1 MDNVLSALRLLA
13 PVVYPVYI
21 VSMVLI
27 SVRLMP
33 QMPTCHPP
41 SYNSYS
47 LGVSKASVFLSVTHQ
62 SQPSSPVT
70 STTTLLFR
78 DVQSRLLC
86 YHRPRAF
93 PHAGWPCP
101 ASNRLRQSYHVSGV
115 SQVRGSV
122 VFHIDSLHHSC
133 VYGCSQSFS
142 LVLKRAT
149 CISILPAALLV
160 SIRPV
165 P

>member
-1 MDNVLSALRLLA
+1 
-13 PVVYPVYI
+13 
-21 VSMVLI
+21 
-27 SVRLMP
+27 
-33 QMPTCHPP
+33 MPTCHPP

-70 STTTLLFR
+70 STTILLFH

-101 ASNRLRQSYHVSGV
+101 ASNRLRWWQFYHVSGV
-115 SQVRGSV
+115 SQLRGSPV
-122 VFHIDSLHHSC
+122 VFHVDGLHHSC
-133 VYGCSQSFS
+133 VYGCSHWQSFS
-142 LVLKRAT
+142 LFVLNQAT
-149 CISILPAALLV
+149 CVSILPAAHHLV
-160 SIRPV
+160 TILPAAH
-165 P
+165 

>member
-1 MDNVLSALRLLA
+1 
-13 PVVYPVYI
+13 
-21 VSMVLI
+21 
-27 SVRLMP
+27 
-33 QMPTCHPP
+33 MPTCHPP

-70 STTTLLFR
+70 STTILLFH

-101 ASNRLRQSYHVSGV
+101 ASNRLRWWQFYHVSGV
-115 SQVRGSV
+115 SQLRGSPV
-122 VFHIDSLHHSC
+122 VFHVDGLHHSCVYGVSQLRGSPVVFHVDGLHHSC
-133 VYGCSQSFS
+133 VYGCSHWQSFS
-142 LVLKRAT
+142 LFVLKQAT
-149 CISILPAALLV
+149 CV
-160 SIRPV
+160 
-165 P
+165 